1 MTNTPPVG
9 TMKDAR
15 LIETE
20 ILLPKPKRFVKETL
34 AMPDGYECD
43 WYYVDTPPSV
53 MIVPLTADGQLV
65 FVRQYRHN
73 LKSYQ
78 LEFPAGA
85 MNEAE
90 APEAAARRELEE
102 ETGFTAEPTARF
114 RPLGAY
120 YSLPSETNKY
130 THVFLAAPV
139 IASGPARGATEIEK
153 YFDMSVVLIPVDEA
167 RPAQGRE
174 TAHRQQILD
183 RYRDAVEPPDRLCAL
198 PASLGLAR
206 RGDRAVAIDGAEG
219 VDLGLQ
225 RVETI

>member
-1 MTNTPPVG
+1 MTTPPPAG

-20 ILLPKPKRFVKETL
+20 ILLPKPKRFVRETL

-53 MIVPLTADGQLV
+53 MVVPLTADGQLV

-78 LEFPAGA
+78 LEFPAGT

-90 APEAAARRELEE
+90 APETAARRELEE

-139 IASGPARGATEIEK
+139 TASGPARGDTEIEK
-153 YFDMSVVLIPVDEA
+153 YFDMSVVLIPVEEA
-167 RPAQGRE
+167 
-174 TAHRQQILD
+174 L
-183 RYRDAVEPPDRLCAL
+183 
-198 PASLGLAR
+198 
-206 RGDRAVAIDGAEG
+206 RAVGATITSMETVG
-219 VDLGLQ
+219 ALMAARSELQ
-225 RVETI
+225 